1 MFDVGVS
8 AAGLLLLSPLFAMIS
23 LAILAAEGTPVLF
36 RQERIGHRGKPFRML
51 KFRTMVRDADQLGRP
66 LTVGRDARVTR
77 IGYWLRK
84 SKLDELPQLI
94 NVLRGQMSLVG
105 PRPEV
110 PAFVALYAP
119 EHRKVLDLIPG
130 ITDPAS
136 ITYRDE
142 SELLASG
149 PDPELTYVKTIMPD
163 KIRINLEYAKHATLW
178 SDIRVLIRTLMV
190 IPGWPKPQ
198 A

>member
-1 MFDVGVS
+1 MFDIGVS
-8 AAGLLLLSPLFAMIS
+8 TAGLLLLSPLFALITV
-23 LAILAAEGTPVLF
+23 AILAADGTPVLF

-51 KFRTMVRDADQLGRP
+51 KFRTMVRSADKLGRL

-77 IGYWLRK
+77 SGYWLRK
-84 SKLDELPQLI
+84 SKLDELPQLV

-119 EHRKVLDLIPG
+119 EHRQVLDLVPG

-136 ITYRDE
+136 IVYRDE
-142 SELLASG
+142 SELLAGS